1 MKKFTIN
8 CDFEG
13 QIAPFTIFIG
23 TPKDG
28 NHPLDHQAKWLADN
42 RGGTIPAEVMDA
54 LSKLQELSKKNGVS
68 LEELCVYALGTEEEQ
83 AELDSQSGND
93 AIGEPAEEG
102 IEDMADEGGHVE
114 DEEIEDLRGDD
125 EKDHLAAEDMAGE
138 GGPVE
143 DEELQETDNKKQDD
157 DMLIEEDDHKKS
169 N

>member
-54 LSKLQELSKKNGVS
+54 ISKLQDLSRENGVL

-83 AELDSQSGND
+83 EELENSSRSTPEET
-93 AIGEPAEEG
+93 IEEG
-102 IEDMADEGGHVE
+102 NKAEHMNGEGGHIE
-114 DEEIEDLRGDD
+114 DENLERLQEDSQADQLD
-125 EKDHLAAEDMAGE
+125 AEDMAGK
-138 GGPVE
+138 GGNAE
-143 DEELQETDNKKQDD
+143 DKNEPPKDSLP
-157 DMLIEEDDHKKS
+157 KKS
-169 N
+169 NKP